1 MPTVCKNFLPA
12 VKCSNIRSEHNAE
25 FFSNTKSTLVAN
37 GVEHRHIFFDKS
49 PCYFWVSAC
58 VLFLPIIIQQG
69 RGARD
74 SLVIMS
80 ELLLLP
86 DYVSDREHEHYYL
99 AGSAILVVLE

>member
-58 VLFLPIIIQQG
+58 VLFLPIIIRQG
-69 RGARD
+69 RGAGG
-74 SLVIMS
+74 SLVQQIF
-80 ELLLLP
+80 LLSRVSLLKIFSQP
-86 DYVSDREHEHYYL
+86 N
-99 AGSAILVVLE
+99 I